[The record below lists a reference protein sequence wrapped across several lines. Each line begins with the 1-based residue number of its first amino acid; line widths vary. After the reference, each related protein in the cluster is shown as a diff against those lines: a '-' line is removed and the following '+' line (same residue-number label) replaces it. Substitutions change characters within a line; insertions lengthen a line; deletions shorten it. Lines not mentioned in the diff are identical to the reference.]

1 MFKKIKKIE
10 IMPTMY
16 NFWNDKN
23 KLSKKKKK
31 IEDKILSDATEALIG
46 AVYLDSG
53 YKVAE
58 TFKLTI

>member
-31 IEDKILSDATEALIG
+31 IEDKILMKNSLG
-46 AVYLDSG
+46 
-53 YKVAE
+53 
-58 TFKLTI
+58 FKLKDSIFNFLIRISYT

>member
-31 IEDKILSDATEALIG
+31 IEDKILMNNSLG
-46 AVYLDSG
+46 
-53 YKVAE
+53 
-58 TFKLTI
+58 FKLKDSIFNFLIRISYT

>member
-16 NFWNDKN
+16 NFWNYKN

-31 IEDKILSDATEALIG
+31 IEDKILMKNSLG
-46 AVYLDSG
+46 
-53 YKVAE
+53 
-58 TFKLTI
+58 FKLKDSIFNFLIRISYT

>member
-10 IMPTMY
+10 IMPTIY

-31 IEDKILSDATEALIG
+31 IEDKILMKNSLG
-46 AVYLDSG
+46 
-53 YKVAE
+53 
-58 TFKLTI
+58 FKLKDSIFNFLIRISYT